1 MKKKRRRTFLVL
13 FNLLQRKTPHNELSK
28 SKKMPLLII

>member
-1 MKKKRRRTFLVL
+1 MKKKKPFLVL

>member
-1 MKKKRRRTFLVL
+1 MKKKIKKNWVL